1 MSKLTETS
9 SGAAVTTKPEKK
21 AALGSSVL
29 LGVGFA
35 SSLGVI
41 HLGVEFGVSIIR
53 RRSRKQIV
61 KGDRYEKT
69 LSTSTGAAEGTR
81 SG

>member
-1 MSKLTETS
+1 
-9 SGAAVTTKPEKK
+9 
-21 AALGSSVL
+21 VL

-41 HLGVEFGVSIIR
+41 HLEVEFGVSIIR

-69 LSTSTGAAEGTR
+69 LSANKGAAEGTR
-81 SG
+81 SR